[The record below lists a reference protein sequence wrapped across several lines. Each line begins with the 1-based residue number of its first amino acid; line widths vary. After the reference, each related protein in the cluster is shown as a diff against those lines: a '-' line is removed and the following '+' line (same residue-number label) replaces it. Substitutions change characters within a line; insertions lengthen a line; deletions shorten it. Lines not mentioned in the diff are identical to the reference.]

1 LSRRLQAGCF
11 ALRTDIVPPM
21 LPSAED
27 FPKLRREDAPW
38 RVAVREIAARHDLDE
53 PWVRAAAGS
62 AVVFLGSEHVIK
74 LLPPRG
80 AADVAIEAASLR
92 AFAGQLPVAT
102 PQLLGHAVLDG
113 WPYLITTRLHGTEL
127 RVDWDSLPDE
137 HRLSLVRETAEL
149 LDAMHRVPL
158 PSFSFPDAWRLLER
172 PVEQIVSKHERDG
185 VDHSWT
191 DAIAAV
197 LSRHTSPE
205 TGSEPTALVHGDVQP
220 DHLLLDPEGHLCG
233 LFDFGDVMA
242 GPAVYDLAATACL
255 MAAHVPGGAATLFEA
270 YGACLDDGMRERL
283 TVALLKQRYCALP
296 FVVRT
301 FPGHRRPGSLE
312 ELLGLVHGDQ

>member
-1 LSRRLQAGCF
+1 
-11 ALRTDIVPPM
+11 LRTDIVPPM